1 MPKSV
6 IKVGLL
12 GVGTIGGG
20 VYKLLNSNSRI
31 IEQRTGSKIVVTK
44 VLERNTDRCHEL
56 GINKSLIVGSIDD
69 IINDPEIDIVIEL
82 MGGIELAREFV
93 LKALAKK
100 KSVVTA
106 NKDMVALYGKE
117 LFTAATE
124 NKVDLLFE
132 ASVGGGIPI
141 IRPLKQCLAANR
153 ILEVMGIINGTTNY
167 MLEKMSKDGLDFDVV
182 LKEAQAKGYAEAN
195 PSSDVEG
202 FDAARKIAILASIAF
217 NTRVTVNDVY
227 VEGISR
233 ITAEDI
239 VYAREL
245 HYVVKLLGIAKE
257 SPEGIEVRVHPV
269 FIPELHPL
277 ASVGDVFNAIF
288 VKGDAVGDTMFYGRG
303 AGEMPTASAVVA
315 DVMDAARN
323 LNNNVP
329 GLVGCTCYEDKPI
342 KPIGLTTSKY
352 YIRMQVADRP
362 GVLASIAYEFGRHDV
377 SLASVLQKNTL
388 GDSAELVLVTH
399 QVQEQNLR
407 DSLVKIKLLD
417 AVVHEVSNV
426 IRVEGEEVKA

>member
-6 IKVGLL
+6 IKVALL

-20 VYKLLNSNSRI
+20 VYKLLNSNSRL
-31 IEQRTGSKIVVTK
+31 IEQRTGSPIVVAK
-44 VLERNTDRCHEL
+44 VLERNVDRCHEL
-56 GINKSLIVGSIDD
+56 GINKSLIVGSIED

-82 MGGIELAREFV
+82 MGGIEPAKEFV
-93 LKALAKK
+93 LKALAQK

-106 NKDMVALYGKE
+106 NKDMVALHGKE
-117 LFTAATE
+117 LFSAATE
-124 NKVDLLFE
+124 SKVDLLFE

-141 IRPLKQCLAANR
+141 IRPLKQCLAANH
-153 ILEVMGIINGTTNY
+153 ILEIMGIINGTTNY

-239 VYAREL
+239 IYAREL

-257 SPEGIEVRVHPV
+257 APEGIEVRVHPV
-269 FIPELHPL
+269 FIPEQHPL

-315 DVMDAARN
+315 DVMDVARN
-323 LNNNVP
+323 LNNNVT
-329 GLVGCTCYEDKPI
+329 GLVGCTCFENKPI

-399 QVQEQNLR
+399 QVQEQNIR

>member
-1 MPKSV
+1 MQKSL
-6 IKVGLL
+6 IKVALL
-12 GVGTIGGG
+12 GAGTIGGG
-20 VYKLLNSNSRI
+20 VYKLLNANSKI
-31 IEQRTGSKIVVTK
+31 IEQRIGSQIVVSK
-44 VLERNTDRCHEL
+44 VLERNAKRCQEL
-56 GINKSLIVGSIDD
+56 GMANNLIANSIDE
-69 IINDPEIDIVIEL
+69 IIDDPEIDIVIEL
-82 MGGIELAREFV
+82 MGGIDPAREFV
-93 LKALAKK
+93 IKALEKK

-106 NKDMVALYGKE
+106 NKDMVALHGKE
-117 LFTAATE
+117 LFAAAIK

-141 IRPLKQCLAANR
+141 IRPLKQCLAANH
-153 ILEVMGIINGTTNY
+153 IQEIMGIINGTTNY
-167 MLEKMSKDGLDFDVV
+167 MLEKMSQEGLDFDLV
-182 LKEAQAKGYAEAN
+182 LKEAQSKGYAEAN

-239 VYAREL
+239 AYAREL

-257 SPEGIEVRVHPV
+257 APEGIEVRVHPV
-269 FIPELHPL
+269 FIPEQHPL

-288 VKGDAVGDTMFYGRG
+288 VKGDAVGETMFYGRG
-303 AGEMPTASAVVA
+303 AGEMPTASAVAA

-323 LNNNVP
+323 LNNNVR
-329 GLVGCTCYEDKPI
+329 GLVGCTCFEDKPI
-342 KPIGLTTSKY
+342 KPIGLTISKY

-362 GVLASIAYEFGRHDV
+362 GVLASIAYEFGRYNV

-399 QVQEQNLR
+399 RVKEQNLR
-407 DSLVKIKLLD
+407 DSLDKIKLLD
-417 AVVHEVSNV
+417 AIVHEVSNV
-426 IRVEGEEVKA
+426 IRVEGEDVKA